1 MFDNVALDVVIGLI
15 FIFLIYSLLAT
26 TINEG
31 IAANLNLRG
40 RKLEQAIKRMLD
52 DGFHTEH
59 TFWSV
64 LLDVLKCVFKRLK
77 GFVYYFR
84 FTCPKPKQKGEMS
97 FVELFYNEPLIKYLG
112 ENKISKRPSYISAD
126 FFSKAVLKI
135 LFDKGKLEGDTA
147 CIEGLASEEKFT
159 YVKRGASTL
168 HEISETKT
176 LLLTMLDNSNNDLE
190 LFKEKLEN
198 WFDETMHR
206 ASGWYKK
213 QSQLI
218 TLLIGLSLA
227 FIFNV
232 NTIEIAHKLATDKN
246 AAQKM
251 TALSVQ
257 YVDSHK
263 DSTGHLSEYHDSI
276 ANLYFKKTDSIVRA
290 DIENA
295 NAVIGL
301 GWHFPETKKWIE
313 CKPTWKKHTTCNPRC
328 KKEIV
333 IKLKW
338 KQKVAF
344 IMEGLSFRKL
354 LGYFLTAI
362 AISFGAPFWFDL
374 LSKVVSIRG
383 AGTKPVSKKVEKE

>member
-1 MFDNVALDVVIGLI
+1 
-15 FIFLIYSLLAT
+15 
-26 TINEG
+26 
-31 IAANLNLRG
+31 
-40 RKLEQAIKRMLD
+40 
-52 DGFHTEH
+52 
-59 TFWSV
+59 
-64 LLDVLKCVFKRLK
+64 
-77 GFVYYFR
+77 
-84 FTCPKPKQKGEMS
+84 
-97 FVELFYNEPLIKYLG
+97 LIKYLG

-147 CIEGLASEEKFT
+147 CIEGLASDEKFI
-159 YVKRGASTL
+159 YIKRGASTL

-218 TLLIGLSLA
+218 TLLIGFA
-227 FIFNV
+227 IAVAFNV
-232 NTIEIAHKLATDKN
+232 DTIKLVQILATDKN

-257 YVDSHK
+257 YIETHK
-263 DSTGHLSEYHDSI
+263 DSTGHLSEYHDSV
-276 ANLYFKKTDSIVRA
+276 ANIYFKKTNSIIQTDVK
-290 DIENA
+290 NA
-295 NAVIGL
+295 NQIIGI
-301 GWHFPETKKWIE
+301 GWDYSDSLKKYCNNKVKNHE
-313 CKPTWKKHTTCNPRC
+313 KCVKPCFLKKIP
-328 KKEIV
+328 
-333 IKLKW
+333 IKTNY
-338 KQKVAF
+338 QKVEF
-344 IMEGLSFRKL
+344 IFSNFNFRTI
-354 LGYFLTAI
+354 LGYIITAI

-383 AGTKPVSKKVEKE
+383 AGKKPVSKKVEKE